1 MQAERVAGA
10 GMAWQ
15 PGQAGAILGRR
26 LRARRALATAGWLVG
41 WLAVGAGLRGWSS
54 GRFPLREDEALYAF
68 WARLIS
74 SGLDPML
81 ERVAVDKPPFFLYAL
96 AQFFTWFGPSEASG
110 RLLSQIASFLSI
122 FLVGA
127 LAWRMYGRRTAMVA
141 LPLAALSPFAISFAP
156 TLYTDPTL
164 TAWLLLAL
172 LAASLRR
179 GRGLGWR
186 LASGLLAG
194 LALGMAFDT
203 KQNALLFVPLV
214 LGALVVAQGIGSSP
228 TRRLLAV
235 ALSFL
240 AAAAAF
246 YFIWF
251 KVWQWDGWRV
261 LPAEIPSFWEQAWH
275 TYGGLRLTSPGEWPG
290 RMAAWAGVWRWLG
303 GGWPGTL
310 VLAGLAGAAAGASL
324 RAVRRRGA
332 GPGHA
337 FDLLLA
343 GFSLAYLLAHVAF
356 TFQPWDRYLLPLA
369 PLLALLAARGLVAV
383 WQALGRRPG
392 LRLAVVAGLAAV
404 FVGGAGLAAA
414 ARIPVGGDHGGWSGI
429 EAVAR
434 YLQQVVPDQR
444 GVLYQRWEGWH
455 WNWYLWDGPHGRVYW
470 ANPEMLVDD
479 LRPDPTGYQRFVV
492 FPAWHDDERP
502 ALAAALAPLGLRLAP
517 RLVVRDGA
525 DGPAR
530 FTVYQIT
537 AREGE

>member
-214 LGALVVAQGIGSSP
+214 LGAHPRRSRPGRLRLALSRRPAQGYVFPQYVG
-228 TRRLLAV
+228 
-235 ALSFL
+235 
-240 AAAAAF
+240 
-246 YFIWF
+246 
-251 KVWQWDGWRV
+251 K
-261 LPAEIPSFWEQAWH
+261 
-275 TYGGLRLTSPGEWPG
+275 
-290 RMAAWAGVWRWLG
+290 
-303 GGWPGTL
+303 
-310 VLAGLAGAAAGASL
+310 
-324 RAVRRRGA
+324 
-332 GPGHA
+332 
-337 FDLLLA
+337 
-343 GFSLAYLLAHVAF
+343 
-356 TFQPWDRYLLPLA
+356 
-369 PLLALLAARGLVAV
+369 
-383 WQALGRRPG
+383 QALDADHEPSVRFHSYRYGDVLQVFSPRNPGRRPLARPS
-392 LRLAVVAGLAAV
+392 LR
-404 FVGGAGLAAA
+404 VGA
-414 ARIPVGGDHGGWSGI
+414 
-429 EAVAR
+429 
-434 YLQQVVPDQR
+434 
-444 GVLYQRWEGWH
+444 
-455 WNWYLWDGPHGRVYW
+455 
-470 ANPEMLVDD
+470 
-479 LRPDPTGYQRFVV
+479 
-492 FPAWHDDERP
+492 
-502 ALAAALAPLGLRLAP
+502 
-517 RLVVRDGA
+517 
-525 DGPAR
+525 
-530 FTVYQIT
+530 
-537 AREGE
+537 